1 MPYIRIWVHLIF
13 STKNREKLITTAL
26 RGPLLNHI
34 RENGQRKSIHIDFIN
49 CMADHCHILI
59 SLGSSQSIS
68 EVVRLIKGESS
79 NWINKNNLSRMHFS
93 WQEEYIALSVS
104 DSQVDRVREY
114 IKNQEEHHRVKTF
127 ADEYDLFIKKTGL
140 KLG

>member
-1 MPYIRIWVHLIF
+1 M
-13 STKNREKLITTAL
+13 
-26 RGPLLNHI
+26 
-34 RENGQRKSIHIDFIN
+34 
-49 CMADHCHILI
+49 I

>member
-1 MPYIRIWVHLIF
+1 
-13 STKNREKLITTAL
+13 
-26 RGPLLNHI
+26 
-34 RENGQRKSIHIDFIN
+34 
-49 CMADHCHILI
+49 
-59 SLGSSQSIS
+59 
-68 EVVRLIKGESS
+68 
-79 NWINKNNLSRMHFS
+79 MHFS